1 MGGPSGHAWGIPR
14 PDQRDKERERRL
26 QEARTRPGEGR
37 SNMAT
42 ETTMQRSQR
51 AADGSAVSTVTK
63 TERLVHS
70 SKGPSRAQGGNMSA
84 PLASMPLTPF
94 FSSPAPPDDGTRTAR
109 TTTVESSFVRRSE
122 SKAAWHHPVP
132 ARLFR
137 LFLKLYLCTF
147 ICVSVCL
154 VTFSSLPVATSILR
168 HSPLPH
174 LLMSRPGPHSPCSS
188 VCSCRWW
195 RQHHGANQD
204 CLLIVIQKDGQ
215 VSTGAH
221 AHPQTTES
229 VPRGLGGGLLTIHPF
244 HRGID

>member
-70 SKGPSRAQGGNMSA
+70 N
-84 PLASMPLTPF
+84 
-94 FSSPAPPDDGTRTAR
+94 DGTRTAR

-147 ICVSVCL
+147 ICVSVWSPSLLCL
-154 VTFSSLPVATSILR
+154 WLPASFAIA
-168 HSPLPH
+168 
-174 LLMSRPGPHSPCSS
+174 PCPIS
-188 VCSCRWW
+188 
-195 RQHHGANQD
+195 
-204 CLLIVIQKDGQ
+204 
-215 VSTGAH
+215 
-221 AHPQTTES
+221 
-229 VPRGLGGGLLTIHPF
+229 
-244 HRGID
+244 